1 MIETRDF
8 LYTTFN
14 NAVTHF
20 IGNSDEIYNK
30 TKKNDDYKKEEDNEY
45 INVKLDNLNN
55 DDNDEFSN
63 SSDYSNSINTDEDTE
78 DYLSRDLYNSK
89 YIKKL
94 KFSQK
99 CFHINLIDQI
109 NDIFISHEAAIY
121 KFYFEDKNIPN
132 WVKNIIVYNNNNDNN
147 DKKNEKL
154 INNQNILDKKEDED
168 LFNKKVSIQ
177 NNIDNFKKDYI
188 YVVEQHKSFMIINE
202 IYSTIKYN
210 FCIMVMKS
218 LDKYLSTNERF
229 EYIDH
234 YNQSKIKCKC
244 NDIDFNLSHGFILN
258 QSIDYILIAKNDS
271 LYFSQNSSFKHFL
284 IPNEFV
290 LFLLG
295 SFLNE
300 FNFKDEWYLF
310 ILNDKESCQYKK

>member
-8 LYTTFN
+8 LYNTFQN
-14 NAVTHF
+14 GVSLF
-20 IGNSDEIYNK
+20 IGNSDELYNK
-30 TKKNDDYKKEEDNEY
+30 SKKNDDFQNDKDNNEY
-45 INVKLDNLNN
+45 INVKLDTFNNNN
-55 DDNDEFSN
+55 DDDDFSN

-89 YIKKL
+89 FIKKF
-94 KFSQK
+94 KNSQK
-99 CFHINLIDQI
+99 CFHINLIDHI
-109 NDIFISHEAAIY
+109 NDIFITNENAIY
-121 KFYFEDKNIPN
+121 KFYFENKNLPN
-132 WVKNIIVYNNNNDNN
+132 WVKNIIIYNNDNNNDNLI
-147 DKKNEKL
+147 KKD
-154 INNQNILDKKEDED
+154 IILDKEED
-168 LFNKKVSIQ
+168 LFNKKVSIH
-177 NNIDNFKKDYI
+177 NNNDNFKKDYI
-188 YVVEQHKSFMIINE
+188 FVLEQNKSFMIIKE

-218 LDKYLSTNERF
+218 LDKYLSSNERF
-229 EYIDH
+229 DYIDH

-244 NDIDFNLSHGFILN
+244 NDIDFHLSNGFILN
-258 QSIDYILIAKNDS
+258 QSIDYIIITKNDS
-271 LYFSQNSSFKHFL
+271 LYFSKNSSFQHFL

-310 ILNDKESCQYKK
+310 VLNDKESCLYKK